1 MEFTL
6 EGLEPWQEV
15 VVEFLDPRG
24 QAAEWITDNE
34 GHYARADGMPV
45 TTKTLYADDSGQLEW
60 QRIGTKD
67 GEGIWSVKFTVG
79 GEPILVTYPVT
90 QLQLSVQE
98 VEALG
103 VDLRRYQG
111 FVSDVYY
118 SALVPA
124 ALVTDLQ
131 AHLAWVVD
139 ELESRT
145 GIRSG
150 RIPDLYLLGSRG
162 HFETVSEATGREIG
176 FEDGYYRSGGIRPG
190 IYMRTDFLRTSVQRI
205 LTHEY
210 VHLVLDEVAGA
221 RPIPAWLGEGVSRF
235 FEYELGLRGERP
247 DVTRRTRYRAADLAG
262 SAAQTG
268 ILIPLPALESRVVWN
283 AQSDA
288 GRIQLQYAQAYMAVL
303 FLVETHG
310 TNTPIDMIRAT
321 GEGDGLAEA
330 IQTATGVSY
339 GEFEERFLQWLM
351 DWEEP
356 ERGAVRE
363 YLQKVNDMVAS
374 LDDIS
379 ARRQKIL
386 DEGRPLREQLSA
398 RRDLESEARDLLA
411 GLDDA
416 LPPPEV
422 SELHDDA
429 VTNVSR
435 VITWLSLEREYAES
449 GNDSKRVQANDM
461 LPEVNARERLLRRRV
476 NNLEFVYQIQG

>member
-1 MEFTL
+1 MKLGREVSRHNELDNWRNTHRFESVMATKWL
-6 EGLEPWQEV
+6 LLTISETEPGLWDR
-15 VVEFLDPRG
+15 L
-24 QAAEWITDNE
+24 
-34 GHYARADGMPV
+34 
-45 TTKTLYADDSGQLEW
+45 LYADDSGQLEW

-67 GEGIWSVKFTVG
+67 GEGVWSVKFTVG
-79 GEPILVTYPVT
+79 GEPILVTYPIT

-139 ELESRT
+139 ELESRA
-145 GIRSG
+145 GIRSS

-162 HFETVSEATGREIG
+162 HFEIVSAAAGREIG
-176 FEDGYYRSGGIRPG
+176 FEGGYYRSGGSRQG
-190 IYMRTDFLRTSVQRI
+190 IYMRTDFLRTSVHRI

-210 VHLVLDEVAGA
+210 VHFVLDEVAGA
-221 RPIPAWLGEGVSRF
+221 RPIPPWLGEGVSRF
-235 FEYELGLRGERP
+235 FEYELGLLGERP
-247 DVTRRTRYRAADLAG
+247 DVARRVRYRAADVAG

-268 ILIPLPALESRVVWN
+268 ILIPLPALESQAAWN
-283 AQSDA
+283 SQTDA
-288 GRIQLQYAQAYMAVL
+288 GRSQLQYAQAYMAVL
-303 FLVETHG
+303 FLIETHG
-310 TNTPIDMIRAT
+310 IDTLVDMVQRI
-321 GEGDGLAEA
+321 GEGDRLAQG
-330 IQTATGVSY
+330 IQMVTGVSY
-339 GEFEERFLQWLM
+339 GEFEERFARWLR

-363 YLQKVNDMVAS
+363 YLQQVNNIVAS

-386 DEGRPLREQLSA
+386 DEGRPLRGQLAA
-398 RRDLESEARDLLA
+398 RRDLESESRDLLA
-411 GLDDA
+411 SLDDA

-422 SELHDDA
+422 SGLHTDA
-429 VTNVSR
+429 MAHVSR
-435 VITWLSLEREYAES
+435 VITWLTLER
-449 GNDSKRVQANDM
+449 VC
-461 LPEVNARERLLRRRV
+461 
-476 NNLEFVYQIQG
+476 